1 MASRSTEKDFELLE
15 TSLPYKIETTQR
27 VEEIVVELGSN
38 KLLENDQEGK
48 LGVVAAVAVGSL
60 ETSEPKRL
68 EGMALWLLTTGM
80 MMAMFMMSL
89 DKAIIGM
96 MASLA

>member
-1 MASRSTEKDFELLE
+1 MASRSTEKDFELSE